1 MILSKLGNKADKFD
15 WIRLL
20 AHYMRRAWSSKV
32 KEALSASPVHADHE
46 ACRPAELQYPRDRF
60 SIPIYNILQE

>member
-15 WIRLL
+15 WIRPL
-20 AHYMRRAWSSKV
+20 ARYTSRTWTLRV
-32 KEALSASPVHADHE
+32 KEALSTSPVHADHE
-46 ACRPAELQYPRDRF
+46 ACRPAELQYPRDSF